1 MFKKLIAWL
10 GKNRKGQTQNPSTPL
25 DSIAT
30 KRPEEIHFHWHF
42 NDMVQLPASVVWNV
56 LPTLLPQPVASV
68 AAVDVAKSVYNE
80 NLLDRARTHW
90 QFGDWESLAALSR
103 EEIEGHP
110 ERAKLALLAAA
121 GRLQTGRDTD
131 TIQYIRLA
139 QDWGASKKLISQ
151 ILIAGVHNSIGRA
164 AAIGNQQH
172 RALQHFENAI
182 QIGTPGTDT
191 KLLTQA
197 RSGFQLSQIGIEP
210 LENGQL
216 RFSPHKAQSTLPTPK
231 GQTTPAERALYLNQN
246 GETLYKEG
254 QYKLAIEYFERALEL
269 SPDNAWICQN
279 LAEAAARLNFKNGDQ
294 WECEQLG
301 ATMDETGK
309 WDVAVRHYRRAL
321 KLDLAQVE
329 AHRQAQT
336 FAVEPAQAGQIDN
349 PIFIVGCGHSGT
361 SLMLAILG
369 NHTRINPIPKESAI
383 FLQTD
388 VGIQKAMRG
397 WDAECTAAGKTR
409 WAEKTPPHI
418 HQIHRFLAFRPKAQ
432 IILMLRDGRDVVC
445 SLKPRIGYAAFEDRL
460 DRWIYDNQA
469 GLPWWHHPQVK
480 VVKYEDLV
488 TSTETILRNLC
499 QFLGEDY
506 TPQLLD
512 YHKTEHRW
520 YSDKIE
526 KPEAIK
532 TQEDHN
538 TNRNWQINQ
547 PIFDGRG
554 RWLAELTEAE
564 KVQFK
569 NSPAQAL
576 LEQFGYVAD
585 RNW

>member
-1 MFKKLIAWL
+1 
-10 GKNRKGQTQNPSTPL
+10 
-25 DSIAT
+25 
-30 KRPEEIHFHWHF
+30 
-42 NDMVQLPASVVWNV
+42 VPAKH
-56 LPTLLPQPVASV
+56 PVAVIEAQPEQSLV
-68 AAVDVAKSVYNE
+68 PYDE
-80 NLLDRARTHW
+80 NLLDRARTQW
-90 QFGDWESLAALSR
+90 QFGDWQSLAQLDR
-103 EEIEGHP
+103 VTLQHHP
-110 ERAKLALLAAA
+110 DRAKLALLAAA
-121 GRLQTGRDTD
+121 GRLQTGNNAEAR
-131 TIQYIRLA
+131 QFIRLA
-139 QDWGASKKLISQ
+139 TDWGISKKLISQ
-151 ILIAGVHNSIGRA
+151 ILIAGVHNSLGRV
-164 AAIGNQQH
+164 AAIGNQPH

-182 QIGTPGTDT
+182 TIGTPGSDA

-197 RSGFQLSQIGIEP
+197 RSGYQLSQIGIET

-216 RFSPHKAQSTLPTPK
+216 RFSHLKAPGKLASPK
-231 GQTTPAERALYLNQN
+231 RQTTPADRACYLNQN
-246 GETLYKEG
+246 GEALYKEG
-254 QYKLAIEYFERALEL
+254 KYKLALEYFERAFEL
-269 SPDNAWICQN
+269 TPDNAWYCQN
-279 LAEAAARLNFKNGDQ
+279 LAEAVARLNFKKGDQ

-301 ATMDETGK
+301 EVMDEIGK

-321 KLDLAQVE
+321 KLDPAQVK

-369 NHTRINPIPKESAI
+369 NHPRINPTPKESAI
-383 FLQTD
+383 FLRTD
-388 VGIQKAMRG
+388 AGLQKALCG
-397 WDAECTAAGKTR
+397 WDAECATQGKAR

-418 HQIHRFLAFRPKAQ
+418 FQIHRFLAFRPKAQ
-432 IILMLRDGRDVVC
+432 FILMLRDGRDVVC

-460 DRWIYDNQA
+460 DRWIYDNLA
-469 GLPWWHHPQVK
+469 GLPYWQHPQIK

-488 TSTETILRNLC
+488 TDVEATLCDIC

-506 TPQLLD
+506 SAQLLE

-532 TQEDHN
+532 THDDHN

-554 RWLAELTEAE
+554 RWLTEMSEAE
-564 KVQFK
+564 KEHFK
-569 NSPAQAL
+569 SSPAQQL
-576 LEQFGYVAD
+576 LEKFGYVVNSD
-585 RNW
+585 W